1 MYKKLMFL
9 ISLVALLAFVNIAPA
24 DDVEWDGEVDCSWH
38 NALNWDPD
46 QLPGTGDRA
55 IVLVPDPPGP
65 SFDTQYQCPV
75 MTSDVTV
82 LEFGGPAYEQKE
94 DVNQLMTIDGAT
106 FTITS
111 DSQEDNWVRD
121 GDFGDEDAETSYW
134 EIRLINGARM
144 ELPNGGARLFDH
156 GMGRL
161 SLEDDS
167 SFYVNGQFR
176 AGDNDDGYMWIVTS
190 GTSTFDV
197 NADCFLGDDGGG
209 CFDFGGNSTITI
221 ADWLGIPGREEEIL
235 GMKNLINVRDSAVV
249 NAAGIGVHASKG
261 GATTM
266 NVYDSATVNAG
277 FLRAAC
283 GDGCKGE
290 EPEGTGEIY
299 VHGGTVNICGDISIP
314 HFTDEDA
321 TGLLEQTGGEINC
334 CTLVVKDNGT
344 VNLIGGVL
352 TVGSVPDCT
361 CSSGLEMEG
370 GVIDICGG
378 TLVLA
383 GDQCDLIADLAASGL
398 IGAYYTDAG
407 GGCAGFKGTLNCD
420 FDGENTTVTGN
431 PANPYQPW
439 APNPADGSDEHSVD
453 IVLCFCDGDYA
464 FRNSLFLGTD
474 PVAVEN
480 AGLADF
486 ESKGY
491 LEPGECLD
499 PENPPGIVPKNP
511 ITLQLWTTYY
521 WRADV
526 VHSPSSP
533 PETPTTTK
541 GNVWSFTTGCELF
554 PGDINLDCT
563 VNSLDYVMMADDW
576 REEVWFPEDVQ
587 P

>member
-9 ISLVALLAFVNIAPA
+9 ISLVALLALVNIAPA
-24 DDVEWDGEVDCSWH
+24 DDIEWDGDTDCSWH
-38 NALNWDPD
+38 DADNWDPD

-55 IVLVPDPPGP
+55 VVLVPDPPGA

-82 LEFGGPAYEQKE
+82 LEFAGPAFEQQE

-111 DSQEDNWVRD
+111 AEQEDNWVRD
-121 GDFGDEDAETSYW
+121 GDFGGDDAETSYW

-144 ELPNGGARLFDH
+144 QIPNGGARLFDH

-176 AGDNDDGYMWIVTS
+176 AADEDDGYMWVVTT
-190 GTSTFDV
+190 GTSTIDI
-197 NADCFLGDDGGG
+197 AEDCFLGDDGGG
-209 CFDFGGNSTITI
+209 NFDFGGNSTVTVG
-221 ADWLGIPGREEEIL
+221 DWFGIPGRKEDIL
-235 GMKNLINVRDSAVV
+235 GMTSQINVRDSAVLT
-249 NAAGIGVHASKG
+249 AAGIGVHADEEG
-261 GATTM
+261 TVLM

-277 FLRAAC
+277 FLRA
-283 GDGCKGE
+283 GCKVCKDE
-290 EPEGTGEIY
+290 SPEGTGEIY
-299 VHGGTVNICGDISIP
+299 VDGGTVNICGDISIP
-314 HFTDEDA
+314 DSEDTTA
-321 TGLLEQTGGEINC
+321 LLEQTGGAINA

-352 TVGSVPDCT
+352 TVGSVPDCGS

-370 GVIDICGG
+370 GVMDISGG
-378 TLVLA
+378 TLILT
-383 GDQCDLIADLAASGL
+383 GDQCELVADLAASGL

-407 GGCAGFKGTLNCD
+407 GGCVGFKGTINCD

-431 PANPYQPW
+431 PANPYKPW
-439 APNPADGSDEHSVD
+439 APTPADNSDEHPVGV
-453 IVLCFCDGDYA
+453 VLCFCDGDYA
-464 FRNSLFLGTD
+464 FRNSLYLGTD

-480 AGLADF
+480 AGLTDP

-491 LEPGECLD
+491 YEPGECLD
-499 PENPPGIVPKNP
+499 PDLALKNP

-526 VHSPSSP
+526 IHSPTSP
-533 PETPTTTK
+533 PGTPTTTK
-541 GNVWSFTTGCELF
+541 GDVWSFTTGCELF
-554 PGDINLDCT
+554 PGDINLDCV
-563 VNSLDYVMMADDW
+563 VNSLDYGMMADDW

>member
-24 DDVEWDGEVDCSWH
+24 GEYVWDGEVGCSWH
-38 NALNWDPD
+38 DDLNWNPD
-46 QLPGTGDRA
+46 GQPGPDDRA
-55 IVLVPDPPGP
+55 IVVVPDPPGA
-65 SFDTQYQCPV
+65 SYDTQYQCPV

-82 LEFGGPAYEQKE
+82 LEFGGPAYEQSQ

-111 DSQEDNWVRD
+111 DSQEDNWIRD
-121 GDFGDEDAETSYW
+121 GDFGDDDADTSYW

-144 ELPNGGARLFDH
+144 EIPNGAIRLFDH
-156 GMGRL
+156 GKGRL

-176 AGDNDDGYMWIVTS
+176 AADDGDGYMWVVTT

-221 ADWLGIPGREEEIL
+221 VDWFGIPGRKGEIL
-235 GMKNLINVRDSAVV
+235 GMKNLINVRDSAVL
-249 NAAGIGVHASKG
+249 NAAGVGVHCSKG

-283 GDGCKGE
+283 GDGCKDE

-314 HFTDEDA
+314 HYTDDDA
-321 TGLLEQTGGEINC
+321 TALLEQTGGEINA

-344 VNLIGGVL
+344 VNLLGGVL

-361 CSSGLEMEG
+361 CSSGLEMEEG
-370 GVIDICGG
+370 GVMDISGG
-378 TLVLA
+378 TLILA
-383 GDQCDLIADLAASGL
+383 GDQCDLIAGLAADGL
-398 IGAYYTDAG
+398 IGAYYTDVG
-407 GGCAGFKGTLNCD
+407 GGCAGFKGTINCD
-420 FDGENTTVTGN
+420 FDGENTTVTSN
-431 PANPYQPW
+431 PANPYKPW

-453 IVLCFCDGDYA
+453 IVLCVCDGDYT
-464 FRNSLFLGTD
+464 FRNSMYLSDD
-474 PVAVEN
+474 PVAVGA
-480 AGLADF
+480 AGTGDF
-486 ESKGY
+486 EFKGY
-491 LEPGECLD
+491 YESGQCLD
-499 PENPPGIVPKNP
+499 PDDALKNS
-511 ITLQLWTTYY
+511 ITLQLWETYY
-521 WRADV
+521 WRVDV
-526 VHSPSSP
+526 IHQPGSP
-533 PETPTTTK
+533 PPTPATTK
-541 GNVWSFTTGCELF
+541 GDVWSFTTGCELF
-554 PGDINLDCT
+554 TGDINLDCV
-563 VNSLDYVMMADDW
+563 VNSLDYAMMADDW
-576 REEVWFPEDVQ
+576 RDEVWFPADVQ